1 MTTEDFADRL
11 SALVPFNQPGKSYNH
26 DALLD
31 LLRVTPTD
39 ALAEWLSLCAQ
50 MVTVNDP
57 QFAAV
62 AAAFGID
69 ASDAKAQAALYYFA
83 DTNTHVSAL
92 ARYNQAMSAL
102 IEKILSAH
110 EGGQYVY

>member
-1 MTTEDFADRL
+1 MTINDFADRL

-26 DALLD
+26 DALHE

-62 AAAFGID
+62 AAAFGLD
-69 ASDAKAQAALYYFA
+69 ADYARVQDAYWCFA
-83 DTNTHVSAL
+83 NAEHEQVAITP
-92 ARYNQAMSAL
+92 YQEAMTAL
-102 IEKILSAH
+102 IEKLLSAH
-110 EGGQYVY
+110 ERGQYVY